1 MNTEE
6 LKAVIPDYVLGKLSE
21 DEDKKLAEFLNEN
34 PEVLNE
40 WKLFIDF
47 FKEPEVQPNMNMD
60 VKFYEFLD
68 KEVAKDDT
76 DTKVIQING
85 SDVNKRMNYKTWLPL
100 VAASILLTLGFFLG
114 RQWSGAQPSAQE
126 ILVNQDIE
134 TIKQETNQVRTEL
147 VMSLAEQPSASKRLK
162 ALSEASKLDNA
173 TEQVILALFKMLNED
188 SNVNVRLAAVTSLS
202 KYVDNPQVREGLVMS
217 ITKQDS
223 PLVQIALADLM
234 VTLKEQKSIDS
245 FESLL
250 QTPDIDETVKQR
262 LEQSINE
269 II

>member
-6 LKAVIPDYVLGKLSE
+6 LNRLLPDYILGKLSE
-21 DEDKKLAEFLNEN
+21 DQDKALSEHLEDH
-34 PEVLNE
+34 PEDLDG
-40 WKLFIDF
+40 WKEIHDF
-47 FKEPEVQPNMNMD
+47 FNEPEVQPNVAMD
-60 VKFYEFLD
+60 VKFYDWLD
-68 KEVAKDDT
+68 KESEEEST
-76 DTKVIQING
+76 ETKVVKLNSKESSKG
-85 SDVNKRMNYKTWLPL
+85 FNFKRWLPL

-114 RQWSGAQPSAQE
+114 RQWSSEGTTGNE
-126 ILVNQDIE
+126 MLVNQDIE
-134 TIKQETNQVRTEL
+134 TIKEETNQVRTEL

-162 ALSEASKLDNA
+162 ALSEATKLDEA

-188 SNVNVRLAAVTSLS
+188 TNINVRLAAVSSLS

-217 ITKQDS
+217 ITKQES

-250 QTPDIDETVKQR
+250 QKPDLDETAKQR
-262 LEQSINE
+262 IEESINQ